1 MPEAHGQEVWGWV
14 ADLNGA
20 PLKSCSGT
28 KVLDSAT
35 KGCSSPPILVKP
47 PEGIGAKFGAKRKA
61 RRPNDRKQL
70 TQAGREA
77 LARTSKPKE
86 TGLLWRDSVVWELV
100 YRCGGTALC
109 DVAPPHMCGAARDTV
124 TCAVKLVYRA
134 TIAHVSQGV
143 IHFRVTGV
151 DGATEAPTGGS
162 LHSKLTPWD
171 PAKLASDRAAELPA
185 KQSAAKRA
193 AEDLLQTQ
201 AALITHFTLPI
212 VW

>member
-1 MPEAHGQEVWGWV
+1 MEVATSPPALQPLQKLSNGWYCVPEAHGQEVWGWV

-86 TGLLWRDSVVWELV
+86 TGLLWRDSVV
-100 YRCGGTALC
+100 C
-109 DVAPPHMCGAARDTV
+109 DARRE
-124 TCAVKLVYRA
+124 AQ
-134 TIAHVSQGV
+134 QG
-143 IHFRVTGV
+143 
-151 DGATEAPTGGS
+151 
-162 LHSKLTPWD
+162 
-171 PAKLASDRAAELPA
+171 
-185 KQSAAKRA
+185 
-193 AEDLLQTQ
+193 
-201 AALITHFTLPI
+201 
-212 VW
+212 